1 MAPIIPALG
10 KIRQDCFE
18 FQASLTYKIKTL
30 SKHTHQITTDN
41 QHLLFDN
48 LVLIIFFL
56 FTNSNVK
63 QPLH

>member
-41 QHLLFDN
+41 QHLLSDN
-48 LVLIIFFL
+48 LVHFFL